1 VGVSIEQIK
10 QLREATGAGI
20 LDAKKALENSGGD
33 FDAAVRSLREK
44 GLAKAAKRADRAA
57 TEGRVEARVAGT
69 QAGLLVEV
77 NCETDFVGRNEGFVN
92 FSNEIADHF
101 MAMAQ
106 EDQPLDE
113 VTAMPLSSDNS
124 TTPAERL
131 QDLISSTGE
140 NMQIRRF
147 VRFELGD
154 RPGMIELYMHPG
166 NRVAVMLEPNADTQ
180 AGAAQDAFVTV
191 AHDLALHIAAMAP
204 RYVTRDHLPAEALEA
219 EQEDYRNQALAEGK
233 PERIVERIVEGRLR
247 KYYESVVLF
256 EQPFVKDDEITVEQL
271 LKKASG
277 EIGEEI
283 TIRRFAR
290 FELGEPLD

>member
-1 VGVSIEQIK
+1 M
-10 QLREATGAGI
+10 
-20 LDAKKALENSGGD
+20 
-33 FDAAVRSLREK
+33 
-44 GLAKAAKRADRAA
+44 
-57 TEGRVEARVAGT
+57 AGT
-69 QAGLLVEV
+69 QTGLLGEV

-154 RPGMIELYMHPG
+154 RPGMIEIYMHPG

-204 RYVTRDHLPAEALEA
+204 RYVTRDQLPAEVLEA

-271 LKKASG
+271 LKKVSG